1 MYSLKEKYFN
11 VQKDGINSAIPTI
24 TVDESTDKKH
34 LKDNLKDKT
43 IKGDCHGRMKQ
54 SHGLARTP
62 HLPSLREGQSPT
74 KQSQLLFYAFKRK
87 LHTHSK

>member
-34 LKDNLKDKT
+34 LKDHLKDKT

-54 SHGLARTP
+54 SHGLAMTG
-62 HLPSLREGQSPT
+62 EG
-74 KQSQLLFYAFKRK
+74 
-87 LHTHSK
+87 

>member
-43 IKGDCHGRMKQ
+43 IK
-54 SHGLARTP
+54 AIAT
-62 HLPSLREGQSPT
+62 
-74 KQSQLLFYAFKRK
+74 AV
-87 LHTHSK
+87 